1 MKRGISGVS
10 VAGVSPSDAERRC
23 GTASGARPAAAAVRS
38 VFVAVYL
45 AEEVQVRQV
54 TQILQGPFSA
64 VSTPNVATK
73 ASFSACFEI

>member
-45 AEEVQVRQV
+45 EEVRIRQV